1 MNLNR
6 WFCPKCGES
15 YVMQTTS
22 AKAHCPG
29 CGVALVPL
37 AREGA
42 VTPGSSWNPG
52 GAEGTPAASAGP
64 PRPATP
70 AAPPAAPIPITPAR
84 IVPPPPLPTP
94 PAPAA
99 VPLAYSPPP
108 ASAPGARPP
117 SAVGLP
123 APAAP
128 AGRMGAGSGV
138 ARRPVPPAAP
148 AAPTPSSPSSTGL
161 ILLLIGIPLFLIL
174 LAGAGIGGY
183 YYYTQYVK
191 NENVSQGGGGS
202 GDGGGSQPPGGGGGN
217 GDGSPPDIPPPPPPS
232 DGPLSPQDIAREMT
246 RCSVLLAVKKGLRT
260 YYQTGCIIDTSHRL
274 AVTSSQIFTQ
284 QNNPEIT
291 VYFPMYEKTSNNLVH
306 DFSRYKSSSSPA
318 FRTKGRAVLL
328 YSQANLVLLQLQQ
341 LAPNA
346 QAAVLPLQSTVQP
359 DQKVYTLR
367 NTVAGRSK
375 LWQLTQDTV
384 QPKKNNNFLDDL
396 EDLLD
401 ANEKLLQGSKQM
413 LETFGLDELAEEMK
427 ADELQEMIDSE
438 RQMLRSLRKL
448 VDPNMPENRQAVFA
462 TRTVSDK
469 DVNGGPV
476 ANDNGELV
484 GLLVQR
490 HPRNRQMC
498 FNIHVSVIE
507 QAVQEYFKGKNQTW
521 TPVRGRQAMAEA
533 QARQYVE
540 KLIQALEKRTNE
552 ETNEERSK
560 ALRKLAELKSRAQV
574 AIPVLLRLLPTAD
587 PKLQQ
592 EIEQTL
598 YQLGAPSPEMA
609 KALLIALDSPSPAAR
624 LYAAKMFAQGTPV
637 LPDVEIPNLIAKLSK
652 CPPEIQELLVTA
664 IGKTG
669 ELSHI
674 RLIELAEITQGTV
687 QAELIAKLYAL
698 PPPDAFCTVHL
709 VKCLQSR
716 SPALRNY
723 AIRMFANNTPPLP
736 REQLALVVEL
746 LKVAQGEARRD
757 LYKIL
762 KQAGLAS
769 RSVALGVVLEAL
781 ADPEPEIAELAKE
794 LLATYGQAQVND
806 KPVLL
811 EKLRHNHPDVRQRAL
826 TLLVPLCSEAEQ
838 AKIWVEMLRDSN
850 LEIRR
855 QAVQNTLKHPL
866 LQSQLEQLVPPLLKD
881 TDLSIRQMAVRCL
894 QQRPQL
900 ARSLLIELIARYQG
914 MTEDDPELA
923 QEVALL
929 LARVVPPET
938 QHLILLREMLQH
950 AYGPVRR
957 EAALR
962 LKEMKTDASE
972 AIPDLIERLQKDED
986 LRVRAAAVQA
996 LQAMGPRVAD
1006 RVIPLLDQI
1015 LTKYTPDP
1023 ELKSGEG
1030 EDSGKI
1036 SPQEELLIAAIHAL
1050 GSFGTRGRNIL
1061 ETHLHNTRLSLR
1073 VREAIGIHLASLNDL
1088 SDRILLA
1095 LIELAE
1101 QSEKVR
1107 PAIAEAVIRRP
1118 NTVIVNEMLL
1128 ATSAWKPPSR
1138 AGGQRNVPYPLDYR
1152 SWAID
1157 TLGRLRLNDL
1167 NSELREKVIKR
1178 LTYLAENDSN
1188 PQINAAGRVALKRLQ
1203 LGNMNK

>member
-6 WFCPKCGES
+6 WLCPKCGET
-15 YVMQTTS
+15 YVMQATS
-22 AKAHCPG
+22 AKARCPG
-29 CGVALVPL
+29 CGAPLVPL
-37 AREGA
+37 AGEGP
-42 VTPGSSWNPG
+42 VTPASSWNPG
-52 GAEGTPAASAGP
+52 GDRGAPPASAGP

-70 AAPPAAPIPITPAR
+70 AAPPAAAIPITPAR
-84 IVPPPPLPTP
+84 PVPPLPLSAAVAPTAIPLAHTP
-94 PAPAA
+94 PT
-99 VPLAYSPPP
+99 P

-117 SAVGLP
+117 SAAGLP
-123 APAAP
+123 APLSP
-128 AGRMGAGSGV
+128 AGRMGPGFGP
-138 ARRPVPPAAP
+138 ARRPALQDTALAP
-148 AAPTPSSPSSTGL
+148 PSSSRSSIGL
-161 ILLLIGIPLFLIL
+161 ILLLVGIPLFLIL

-183 YYYTQYVK
+183 YYYTHYVE
-191 NENVSQGGGGS
+191 NEDVSQDEEGS
-202 GDGGGSQPPGGGGGN
+202 VKGGGSQPPVGGGGSGK
-217 GDGSPPDIPPPPPPS
+217 GSPSEILPPPPPS
-232 DGPLSPQDIAREMT
+232 DGPLSPHDIAREMT
-246 RCSVLLAVKKGLRT
+246 RCSVLLAVKKGFGT
-260 YYQTGCIIDTSHRL
+260 CYQTGCIIDASHRL
-274 AVTSSQIFTQ
+274 VVTSDQIFSQ
-284 QNNPEIT
+284 QNDSEIT
-291 VYFPMYEKTSNNLVH
+291 VYFPLYEKSLNQPVSDL
-306 DFSRYKSSSSPA
+306 SRYKSSSSLA
-318 FRTKGRAVLL
+318 FRTTARVVLR
-328 YSQANLVLLQLQQ
+328 YSEANLALLQLAQ

-346 QAAVLPLQSTVQP
+346 QAAVLPLQSSVPTN
-359 DQKVYTLR
+359 QKVYTLR
-367 NTVAGRSK
+367 NMVTGQSK
-375 LWQLTQDTV
+375 LWHLANDKV
-384 QPKKNNNFLDDL
+384 QQEDKNSLL
-396 EDLLD
+396 EDLDNLLD
-401 ANEKLLQGSKQM
+401 ANEKQAEKQVLAAFGIDD
-413 LETFGLDELAEEMK
+413 LEREMK
-427 ADELQEMIDSE
+427 ADELQELIGIQ
-438 RQMLRSLRKL
+438 RQMLRTVKKL
-448 VDPNMPENRQAVFA
+448 IERENGLPNGDSRLFI
-462 TRTVSDK
+462 THTDSDN
-469 DVNGGPV
+469 DISGGPV
-476 ANDNGELV
+476 ANDKAELV

-762 KQAGLAS
+762 RQAGPAS

-1061 ETHLHNTRLSLR
+1061 ETHCRNTRLSFPA
-1073 VREAIGIHLASLNDL
+1073 REAIGIHLASLNDL
-1088 SDRILLA
+1088 SDEILLA

-1107 PAIAEAVIRRP
+1107 PAITEAVIRRP
-1118 NTVIVNEMLL
+1118 NTVIVNEVLL

-1138 AGGQRNVPYPLDYR
+1138 AGGQRDVPFPLDYR

-1167 NSELREKVIKR
+1167 NSELRERVVKR

-1188 PQINAAGRVALKRLQ
+1188 PQINAAGRVALKRLK
-1203 LGNMNK
+1203 LGN

>member
-484 GLLVQR
+484 GLMVQR
-490 HPRNRQMC
+490 NPRNRQTC
-498 FNIHVSVIE
+498 FNIRVSEIE
-507 QAVQEYFKGKNQTW
+507 NLVNEYFKKQNQTW
-521 TPVRGRQAMAEA
+521 TPVRGRQARAEA
-533 QARQYVE
+533 QAKQYVE
-540 KLIQALEKRTNE
+540 QLLQVVEKGTA
-552 ETNEERSK
+552 EERSK
-560 ALRKLAELKSRAQV
+560 ALQKLGEQKSRAQA

-592 EIEQTL
+592 EIEQIL
-598 YQLGAPSPEMA
+598 YLLGAPSPEMA
-609 KALLIALDSPSPAAR
+609 KALLDALDSSSPAAR
-624 LYAAKMFAQGTPV
+624 LYAAKMFAQGTPT
-637 LPDVEIPNLIAKLSK
+637 LPDVDVAILVAKLSK
-652 CPPEIQELLVTA
+652 YPPEIQKLLVTA
-664 IGKTG
+664 IGKNG

-698 PPPDAFCTVHL
+698 PPPDASCTAHL
-709 VKCLQSR
+709 VKCLQSP

-736 REQLALVVEL
+736 QEQLALAVEL

-762 KQAGLAS
+762 KQAGLAG
-769 RSVALGVVLEAL
+769 RSVALGVVLEGV
-781 ADPEPEIAELAKE
+781 ADPDAEIAELAKE
-794 LLATYGQAQVND
+794 LLATYGQAHIND
-806 KPVLL
+806 KPLLL
-811 EKLRHNHPDVRQRAL
+811 EKLRHNHPEVRQRAL

-838 AKIWVEMLRDSN
+838 AKIWVEAIRDPN

-855 QAVQNTLKHPL
+855 LAAQNALKHPL
-866 LQSQLEQLVPPLLKD
+866 LQAQLEQLVPPLFKD
-881 TDLSIRQMAVRCL
+881 TDLSIRRMAVQCL

-900 ARSLLIELIARYQG
+900 ARGLLVELIARYQG
-914 MTEDDPELA
+914 MTEDNPELA

-929 LARVVPPET
+929 LAMVVPPET
-938 QHLILLREMLQH
+938 QHLILLRDLLRH
-950 AYGPVRR
+950 SHGPVRR

-972 AIPDLIERLQKDED
+972 AVPDLIERLQKDED

-996 LQAMGPRVAD
+996 LQAIGPRVAD
-1006 RVIPLLDQI
+1006 KVIPILDQI
-1015 LTKYTPDP
+1015 LTNYTPHP
-1023 ELKSGEG
+1023 ELKAEEGGEN
-1030 EDSGKI
+1030 GKI
-1036 SPQEELLIAAIHAL
+1036 SPQEELLIAAIQAL

-1061 ETHLHNTRLSLR
+1061 EAHCRNTRLSFPA
-1073 VREAIGIHLASLNDL
+1073 REAIGIHLASLNDQ
-1088 SDRILLA
+1088 SDEILLA